1 MKDPIGEGKELYS
14 AGRLHGEWPAD
25 ELLARVEA
33 LRAFKESIPAK
44 RKKMRSLLIIG
55 IVAAIAFSILC
66 AALPESARVIVGICA
81 MGSIA
86 GSILFGAS
94 IVMLI
99 KLSVRKYDE
108 DAVTVLAPLVRCV
121 GPDMAKGAPFKVSA
135 SLKPPTAPDLMLR
148 KSDKYSTDKYPSC
161 YDRFF
166 KRDILKLECRLTD
179 KTRLQADIV
188 EHTIEKVLSKKNA
201 RGKWKTKKKYRRKV
215 AFRARLQLDEGSCR
229 MTGEFKLPPE
239 TSVRVRQHPRG
250 ALVFLSLRKSF
261 TDKQRLNAQPL
272 LAVLAGAY
280 QAFTPVQ
287 QNNPSPSGGVQ

>member
-25 ELLARVEA
+25 ELFARIEA
-33 LRAFKESIPAK
+33 MRMFRESLPVKK
-44 RKKMRSLLIIG
+44 RKMRRLLVAG
-55 IVAAIAFSILC
+55 IVAAIVFAILC
-66 AALPESARVIVGICA
+66 AALPGTAGGLCVIGL
-81 MGSIA
+81 IA
-86 GSILFGAS
+86 GIVLFIVS

-99 KLSVRKYDE
+99 KLGVKAYDE
-108 DAVTVLAPLVRCV
+108 DAASVLGAIARCI
-121 GPDMAKGAPFKVSA
+121 GPDLAKGSRFKVSA
-135 SLKPPTAPDLMLR
+135 SLKPPTASDLLV
-148 KSDKYSTDKYPSC
+148 KKGDEYSTDKYPKC
-161 YDRFF
+161 HDKFY
-166 KRDILKLECRLTD
+166 KREIMNLECRLSD

-215 AFRARLQLDEGSCR
+215 GFRVRLQLDNSCSR
-229 MTGEFKLPPE
+229 MTGSFKLPPE

-261 TDKQRLNAQPL
+261 TDKQRLDAQPL

-287 QNNPSPSGGVQ
+287 QNNPTPSGGVQ